1 MKFSSVSPAMTLS
14 PIQNYVLIQGWAI
27 DADQN
32 SVHLI
37 GAALHNS
44 PNFSYSPIGKLI
56 AQINFPPLS

>member
-44 PNFSYSPIGKLI
+44 PSFSYSPIGKLI
-56 AQINFPPLS
+56 VQINFPPLS